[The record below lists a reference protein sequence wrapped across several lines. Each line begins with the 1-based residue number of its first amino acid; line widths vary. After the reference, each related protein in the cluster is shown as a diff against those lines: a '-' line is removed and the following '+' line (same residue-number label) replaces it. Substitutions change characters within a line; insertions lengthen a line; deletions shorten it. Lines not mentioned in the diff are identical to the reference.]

1 MKIFRSLTLFTL
13 LAGLVLPL
21 AALEPVNLSVAK
33 EVVIRYANKGEY
45 ERDAAVIARY
55 ATDWITARAERKLA
69 EEKLAIVLDID
80 ETALSNLAHMKEM
93 DFGYIPDL
101 WDAWVANHHAPPIE
115 PVLAVYQQAQRL
127 GIEVF
132 FITGRREKDRP
143 GAESNLRASGYGD
156 YVHLYLKP
164 DDFPEPTQVF
174 KTATREKIA
183 GEGWTIIANLGD
195 QQSDLDG
202 GASER
207 TFKLPNP
214 FYLIK

>member
-1 MKIFRSLTLFTL
+1 MKTFRSLTLFAL

-21 AALEPVNLSVAK
+21 AALEPVNLSLAK
-33 EVVIRYANKGEY
+33 EAVIRYANTGEY
-45 ERDAAVIARY
+45 ERDVAVIARY
-55 ATDWITARAERKLA
+55 ATDWITARAERKLPG
-69 EEKLAIVLDID
+69 EKLAIVLDID
-80 ETALSNLAHMKEM
+80 ETALSNLSHMKEM

-101 WDAWVANHHAPPIE
+101 WDAWVANHHAPAIE
-115 PVLAVYQQAQRL
+115 PVLTVYRQAQRL

-143 GAESNLRASGYGD
+143 GTESNLRAAGYGE
-156 YVHLYLKP
+156 YVQLYLKP
-164 DDFPEPTQVF
+164 DDFQEPTQVF

-202 GASER
+202 GAAER